1 MQGIKLPLTV
11 TGHFTEENVTPKIK
25 DSIDGFLQLL
35 VASPQGSFKSDYNFG
50 FEFQNFRFVNSDS
63 NEQINFKKLYGD
75 CVNKNN
81 YAHDLKENI
90 EEFESRLKNVHVKM
104 NYDPKIKKISLDISG
119 DYEENYVEKKYEKN
133 ISFLIW

>member
-1 MQGIKLPLTV
+1 MQGIKIPITV
-11 TGHFTEENVTPKIK
+11 TGGFTKENVTGKIK
-25 DSIDGFLQLL
+25 DSIDGFIQLL
-35 VASPQGSFKSDYNFG
+35 IMSPQGSFKSDYNFG

-81 YAHDLKENI
+81 YAHDLKLII

-104 NYDPKIKKISLDISG
+104 NYDPKIKKISLDVSG
-119 DYEENYVEKKYEKN
+119 YYEENYVEKKYEKN
-133 ISFLIW
+133 VSFLIW